1 MGLAAPGLV
10 TPIFGRPKDMD
21 NRLWRRKKGENR
33 ARSPYKKNFFFF
45 FTKSKLW
52 FFPLYVRS
60 TSEAPVVGGR
70 FIWCVGTGVSSTHA
84 HLFQLREQQLRV
96 FFSRAGEKRVRLGIL
111 IFQIRSL
118 LLLKEKKRKQVVRS
132 LLAYYCLWL
141 ECRGG
146 FPHDSG
152 ERKKEQ
158 VYTLLLSSA
167 ERERSCGVYEEDA
180 ALPLAWG
187 TRAHPERRPDDPP
200 HSAHNAM
207 PSCLPVRK
215 KIARG
220 FLFFLFFL
228 SAKSSA
234 TTGTLGARQHGLSI
248 VSWSSFYRLTAAIEN
263 LGNGIFTRDAGWFKC
278 GSESHHLF

>member
-118 LLLKEKKRKQVVRS
+118 LLLKETEAGGPIPFGLLLS
-132 LLAYYCLWL
+132 LTWMQGRLSTWF
-141 ECRGG
+141 R
-146 FPHDSG
+146 
-152 ERKKEQ
+152 RKKERKNKC
-158 VYTLLLSSA
+158 TLYCYRA
-167 ERERSCGVYEEDA
+167 QRERSCGVYEEDA

>member
-1 MGLAAPGLV
+1 M
-10 TPIFGRPKDMD
+10 
-21 NRLWRRKKGENR
+21 KK
-33 ARSPYKKNFFFF
+33 KKRGKPSKVSVQKEFFFF
-45 FTKSKLW
+45 FYQIKTLVLS
-52 FFPLYVRS
+52 
-60 TSEAPVVGGR
+60 
-70 FIWCVGTGVSSTHA
+70 I
-84 HLFQLREQQLRV
+84 
-96 FFSRAGEKRVRLGIL
+96 
-111 IFQIRSL
+111 IRSQHIRSARSWGTFHL
-118 LLLKEKKRKQVVRS
+118 MRRDRRVVNTRAPIS
-132 LLAYYCLWL
+132 APWTAAARFLLAGRRKKSQTRHFDLSNSIAPPSKRNGSRWSDPFWL
-141 ECRGG
+141 IIVFDLNAGAA
-146 FPHDSG
+146 FHMIPAK

>member
-1 MGLAAPGLV
+1 M
-10 TPIFGRPKDMD
+10 
-21 NRLWRRKKGENR
+21 KK
-33 ARSPYKKNFFFF
+33 KKRGKPSKVSVQKEFFFF
-45 FTKSKLW
+45 FYQIKTLVLS
-52 FFPLYVRS
+52 
-60 TSEAPVVGGR
+60 
-70 FIWCVGTGVSSTHA
+70 I
-84 HLFQLREQQLRV
+84 
-96 FFSRAGEKRVRLGIL
+96 
-111 IFQIRSL
+111 IRSQHIRSARSWGTFHLMRRDRRVVNTRAPISAPWTAAARFLLAGRRKKSQTRHFDLSNSIAPPPKRKKTEAGGPIPFGL
-118 LLLKEKKRKQVVRS
+118 LLS
-132 LLAYYCLWL
+132 LTWMQGRLSTWF
-141 ECRGG
+141 R
-146 FPHDSG
+146 
-152 ERKKEQ
+152 RKKERKNKC
-158 VYTLLLSSA
+158 TLYCYRA
-167 ERERSCGVYEEDA
+167 QRERSCGVYEEDA